1 MIMAAPFA
9 TLSRD
14 VDSHLHNEG
23 SEWSTCLDGRG
34 VSHRFG
40 DAVDHREELVQ
51 SGADAALH
59 QLFHMTLSS
68 LRGYQEIA
76 ETASQVS
83 LRTFIDVIVR
93 QRSAQCRALARMSEG
108 LIPESMNF
116 ELSDEA
122 ALADPSAADLQI
134 IWLRTVWTFEQA
146 EFGRFIDNIE
156 QAEMMLEDAF
166 LSAADTFPDSD
177 FAVIFQ
183 QHAINICGAR
193 QCLDDITGELL
204 TRDRY

>member
-1 MIMAAPFA
+1 MIMAAPSA
-9 TLSRD
+9 TLSREFD
-14 VDSHLHNEG
+14 AHLHNEG
-23 SEWSTCLDGRG
+23 CEWSTCLNGRG
-34 VSHRFG
+34 VSHRLG

-76 ETASQVS
+76 AVTSQVS
-83 LRTFIDVIVR
+83 LRNFVEVIVR

-116 ELSDEA
+116 EQSDDA

-134 IWLRTVWTFEQA
+134 IWLRTVWTFEQN

-156 QAEMMLEDAF
+156 LAEMMLEDAF
-166 LSAADTFPDSD
+166 LSAAETFPDSE

-183 QHAINICGAR
+183 QHAVNICGAR
-193 QCLDDITGELL
+193 QCLDDISGDLL
-204 TRDRY
+204 ASARD